1 MDDSRGITSGTQFLS
16 PSGRIWTVRS
26 ITPDGARV
34 VLAAEEPDGEHGAVM
49 DIVAVLR
56 MVRIDQPER
65 GRIAAVEHVEGAP
78 PDHVRAA

>member
-26 ITPDGARV
+26 ITPNGARV
-34 VLAAEEPDGEHGAVM
+34 VLASDETDGEHGVVM

-56 MVRIDQPER
+56 MVRIDPER
-65 GRIAAVEHVEGAP
+65 GRIAAVEHVEAAP
-78 PDHVRAA
+78 PDNMWAA